1 MRNGSCLYDFLWTLW
16 ALRRALAV
24 GFRCRLSAVW
34 SLSSAARSEVFG
46 CVDAEQGQAA
56 GQHRPGGFGKRQPG
70 PVGGRGFLVAARQ
83 HRVLEGEQ
91 GVGDDDQV
99 PGETI
104 GSAVRG
110 RSGEGGGVC
119 GEGGDEGVVT
129 SGVVR
134 EVGRAGGRFG
144 ATRALGSLGVSAGSG
159 SPEAEGVSKAPGVLV
174 KPRAAP
180 LRVSARARAWA

>member
-1 MRNGSCLYDFLWTLW
+1 MASASRLGLGPWALGFGLW
-16 ALRRALAV
+16 AVSFGLWAPP
-24 GFRCRLSAVW
+24 
-34 SLSSAARSEVFG
+34 ARSEVFG

-56 GQHRPGGFGKRQPG
+56 GQHRPGGFGERQPG

-110 RSGEGGGVC
+110 RSGEGGGVF
-119 GEGGDEGVVT
+119 GEGGDEGVGM
-129 SGVVR
+129 SGVAMGVVVVMGVVAAFRIPGVR
-134 EVGRAGGRFG
+134 AVCWMP
-144 ATRALGSLGVSAGSG
+144 GVSA
-159 SPEAEGVSKAPGVLV
+159 VC
-174 KPRAAP
+174 
-180 LRVSARARAWA
+180 